1 MPILDG
7 IEATKQIVQF
17 KEEFKITKELTIVA
31 VTAFPSESE
40 KEKWIKAG
48 MKDYYI
54 KKLIIYHKNY

>member
-1 MPILDG
+1 MDLNMPILDG

-40 KEKWIKAG
+40 KEK
-48 MKDYYI
+48 
-54 KKLIIYHKNY
+54 